1 MVVVVA
7 VVVVAVVFIIVL
19 VVLVYVYHLNCDFP
33 HTFHVILIENCAGVL
48 RLVHLHT
55 NGRRGWESKSLPR
68 RPLLPCRMATS
79 KSTLIADRLRQIFT
93 LHNGNTYVNFMLSTL
108 SSIFPPATRRRRAT
122 MSSLLASSTASTGS
136 TGVCVACGGSRCAQ

>member
-1 MVVVVA
+1 MPPTTLRITQSSLRNSFLQRYFVVSVVVVVVA

-19 VVLVYVYHLNCDFP
+19 VVLVYVYHLNCNFP
-33 HTFHVILIENCAGVL
+33 HTFHVILLENCAGVL

-93 LHNGNTYVNFMLSTL
+93 LHNGNTYVNFM
-108 SSIFPPATRRRRAT
+108 
-122 MSSLLASSTASTGS
+122 
-136 TGVCVACGGSRCAQ
+136 